1 MVQLA
6 QRTTEDFEA
15 EIKRLN
21 LRVQMLE
28 RELYGSRSD
37 KRPKGDDNQ
46 ETFTGIDESAEGS
59 APESETTAPSAE
71 TPRAPARKERKGKK
85 KGPKPLSPDLER
97 VDQLLADP
105 DLNDLICPITG
116 QVMKRAFE
124 EKIEVLARKPP
135 EYYVRVLRRWV
146 YASPTGDAMN
156 YTPWPLDVMPKSR
169 IDVSVVANL
178 ITSRFADHQ
187 PYYRLSRQY
196 KRYEV
201 SIAESTMVSLVKLA
215 CEKLEPIY
223 KQIIEQVLA
232 SGYIMMD
239 PTPVP
244 LKTDQKKG
252 STKEAAMWTYRAL
265 DGPVFFEFATSKSGE
280 TPEETLK
287 QYQGILHTDGASNF
301 GGVPSQ
307 EGVTALNCWAHL
319 RRYYLRA
326 AEAGEPEANAYLD
339 RIDQLFYIERLM
351 RRFPLQASDVLEL
364 RKRHS
369 LPLVDALFEAAI
381 AAANEGPL
389 LKTQK
394 TPFSKAVKYTIKR
407 TKELRE
413 CFLHAPSRIDTNP
426 AENALRPIKLGA
438 KNWLFIG
445 HSNAGAR
452 TAQMFTLIENCRMLG
467 INPEAYLI
475 DVLTRIDEHPDRR
488 INELTPHGWNQLQ
501 QQSQQN

>member
-1 MVQLA
+1 MVDLA
-6 QRTTEDFEA
+6 QRTTEELEA
-15 EIKRLN
+15 EIKRLS

-37 KRPKGDDNQ
+37 KRPKEDDKQ
-46 ETFTGIDESAEGS
+46 GTFPGIDANTAGP
-59 APESETTAPSAE
+59 APETKKTSPSGE
-71 TPRAPARKERKGKK
+71 ELKAPARKERKGKK
-85 KGPKPLSPDLER
+85 KGPKPLNPDLER
-97 VDQLLADP
+97 VDEPLADP

-116 QVMKRAFE
+116 QVMQRAFE

-146 YASPTGDAMN
+146 YASPSGDSMK

-178 ITSRFADHQ
+178 LTGRFADHQ

-196 KRYEV
+196 QRYEV

-223 KQIIEQVLA
+223 KQIVQQVLA

-252 STKEAAMWTYRAL
+252 STQEAAIWTYRAL
-265 DGPVFFEFATSKSGE
+265 DGPVFFEFATSKSGK
-280 TPEETLK
+280 TPKETLK
-287 QYQGILHTDGASNF
+287 NYQGILQTDGANNF
-301 GGVPSQ
+301 GGVPDRD
-307 EGVTALNCWAHL
+307 GVTALNCWAHL

-326 AEAGEPEANAYLD
+326 SQAGEPEANAYLD
-339 RIDQLFYIERLM
+339 RIDRLFYIERLM

-369 LPLVDALFEAAI
+369 LPLVDALFKDAI
-381 AAANEGPL
+381 AAAQEGPL

-407 TKELRE
+407 TEELRE

-445 HSNAGAR
+445 HSNAGKR
-452 TAQMFTLIENCRMLG
+452 TAQMFTVIENCRMLG
-467 INPEAYLI
+467 IHPEAYLI
-475 DVLTRIDEHPDRR
+475 DVLTRIDKHPNQR
-488 INELTPHGWNQLQ
+488 IEELTPHGWKHLQ
-501 QQSQQN
+501 QKAQ